1 MLYVA
6 MLEANA
12 ATDPG
17 GKLSTETA
25 VEQTV
30 TCTVSDGVAVLTW
43 NRPERNNA
51 WSVPMETEYY
61 RLLEECGQAEDVR
74 VIVVTGA
81 GRSFCPG
88 MDTQQLADQAATG
101 STTNP
106 HLRKPMTL
114 PRSIPKPVIAAI
126 NGACAGIG
134 LVAALNC
141 DLRFASATAKLT
153 TAFVQRGIMAEH
165 GLAWSLPRVTGVST
179 ALDLLFSGRVVLAS
193 EACELGLVDRV
204 FEPEELLDQ
213 TLAYARGLAQ
223 NSSPLAMGVIKRQ
236 VYAAQESSHE
246 EARVL
251 ALRYWMGMLR
261 EHSDFKEG
269 ITSYLE
275 KRAPQFEPWQPD
287 TPADPPPLPTH

>member
-1 MLYVA
+1 MSTQTS
-6 MLEANA
+6 
-12 ATDPG
+12 TD
-17 GKLSTETA
+17 TEL
-25 VEQTV
+25 V
-30 TCTVSDGVAVLTW
+30 TREIAEGVAVLTW
-43 NRPERNNA
+43 NRPERHNS
-51 WSVPMETEYY
+51 WSVPMETAYY
-61 RLLEECGQAEDVR
+61 DLLEECAVDPAVR

-88 MDTQQLADQAATG
+88 MDTSQLADQAETG
-101 STTNP
+101 ATTNP
-106 HLRKPMTL
+106 HLRRPMTL

-141 DLRFASATAKLT
+141 DLRFAASTAKLT

-165 GLAWSLPRVTGVST
+165 GMAWSLPRVTSAST
-179 ALDLLFSGRVVLAS
+179 ALDLLFSARVILAP
-193 EACELGLVDRV
+193 EALELGLVDRV
-204 FEPEELLDQ
+204 YDPDDLMKNTLL
-213 TLAYARGLAQ
+213 YARGLAK

-246 EARVL
+246 EARTL

-261 EHSDFKEG
+261 EHPDFKEG

-275 KRAPQFEPWQPD
+275 KRPPNFAPWDPS
-287 TPADPPPLPTH
+287 TPADPPSLPTS